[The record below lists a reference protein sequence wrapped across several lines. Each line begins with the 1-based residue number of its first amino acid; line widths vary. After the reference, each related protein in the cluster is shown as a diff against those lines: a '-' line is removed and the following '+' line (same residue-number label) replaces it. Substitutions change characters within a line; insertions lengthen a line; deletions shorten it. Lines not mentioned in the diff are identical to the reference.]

1 MILVDTNI
9 IINFWKNPSE
19 KFTDIFINE
28 DIVIC
33 GIVKAE
39 LLHGARSKKDFKK
52 IIEALSEFPFLEIGN
67 DLWEF
72 LGDVLFRL
80 RKNGLTVPFQDAV
93 LTSLSLM
100 HKARI
105 WSDDRHF
112 QLMAPVFPSLLFFN
126 VDQ

>member
-1 MILVDTNI
+1 MIIVDTNI

-19 KFTDIFINE
+19 KFADVFIKE
-28 DIVIC
+28 DIVVC

-39 LLHGARSKKDFKK
+39 LLHGARSEKDFKR
-52 IIEALSEFPFLEIGN
+52 IIEALSEFPCLEIGN

-72 LGDVLFRL
+72 LGNVLFRL
-80 RKNGLTVPFQDAV
+80 RKKGLSVPFQDAV
-93 LTSLSLM
+93 LTSLALM

-112 QLMAPVFPSLLFFN
+112 QIMAPVFPDLLFFSM
-126 VDQ
+126 DQ